1 MKRKENAVSQEDKL
15 KNKTEETVGRVKED
29 AGRAAGDREL
39 EREGRAERTKGSLK
53 QAGEKVKDAFR
64 KDR

>member
-1 MKRKENAVSQEDKL
+1 VSQEDKL

-29 AGRAAGDREL
+29 AGRSTGDREL